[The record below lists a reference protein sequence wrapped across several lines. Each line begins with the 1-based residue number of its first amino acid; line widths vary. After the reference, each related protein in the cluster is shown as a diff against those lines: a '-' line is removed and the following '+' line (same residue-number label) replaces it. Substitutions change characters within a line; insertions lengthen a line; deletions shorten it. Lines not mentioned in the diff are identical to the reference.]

1 MNRHVKRIVLLAA
14 VALLWGGFGCGDDHD
29 DHDNNEHSNNEHSNN
44 EHEEEALVDHACG
57 HATDGPFVPD
67 DGSALQAG
75 TSADEAGLP
84 VLHFGEWAT
93 VELSD
98 EDDDGSYEGFVIFEP
113 ADSGEH
119 VLFSSVAWPGEDAE
133 STDSPYIIVTHED
146 GGDDPIFE
154 LKEPI
159 GEEPGC
165 VEINFG
171 HHYAEF
177 VAGDHYIVEITGH
190 PESEI
195 SIVPVP
201 AGEEEGHDH

>member
-1 MNRHVKRIVLLAA
+1 MKMTNRIGKLVVLMAA
-14 VALLWGGFGCGDDHD
+14 VALLWGGMGCGDDHGHENN
-29 DHDNNEHSNNEHSNN
+29 DHDNNDHE
-44 EHEEEALVDHACG
+44 EEEALADHACG

-98 EDDDGSYEGFVIFEP
+98 EDADGTYEGFVIFEP
-113 ADSGEH
+113 EESSEH
-119 VLFSSVAWPGEDAE
+119 VFFSSVAWPGEDAE
-133 STDSPYIIVTHED
+133 STDNPYLIVTHED
-146 GGDDPIFE
+146 GGEDPDFE
-154 LKEPI
+154 RKEPI

-171 HHYAEF
+171 HHYDGF
-177 VAGDHYIVEITGH
+177 VAGDHYIVEITEH

-201 AGEEEGHDH
+201 VSEEDHDH